1 MHARRAGPRD
11 CTHVDGAFISI
22 EFKLRDERFATYRDE

>member
-1 MHARRAGPRD
+1 MRVVPILVIA
-11 CTHVDGAFISI
+11 HVDGAFISI